1 MIFFLKYYTRCMKI
15 TCKIINLNS
24 QMRVNHKIMIVVL
37 NRMID
42 YIMDFDISTEI
53 CATDCG
59 TITKIYVKATNFA
72 TTQ

>member
-1 MIFFLKYYTRCMKI
+1 
-15 TCKIINLNS
+15 
-24 QMRVNHKIMIVVL
+24 MRVNHKIIIVVL

-59 TITKIYVKATNFA
+59 TITKIYVKATNLA